1 MASRPVAGR
10 PNPYVIQ
17 LKLVLM
23 MNTSHFRNPGL
34 LDEQRME
41 QAMEAGR
48 RSLLASQKLADV
60 R

>member
-1 MASRPVAGR
+1 VAGR